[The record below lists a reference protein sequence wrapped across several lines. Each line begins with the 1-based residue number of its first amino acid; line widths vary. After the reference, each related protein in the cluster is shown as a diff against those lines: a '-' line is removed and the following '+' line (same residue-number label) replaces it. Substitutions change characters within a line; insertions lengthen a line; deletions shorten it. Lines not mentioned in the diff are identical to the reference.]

1 MTPAALYRLMTW
13 FSPSYPVG
21 SFSYSHGLETAVADG
36 AVADRETLVAWVVAA
51 LRHGPGMTDA
61 VLFRAAWTATAE
73 VDDGALEDAVRLG
86 RVLTPTAELRLQTLS
101 QGRAFLDAT
110 REAWPCA
117 ALKALDGEDIPLPVA
132 AGAVCAGHD
141 VPLEEGLSAFLTEYA
156 ANLVSAGLR
165 LIPLGQRDGQRAIA
179 ALEPV
184 IADTVSASAGPTLET
199 VGGAAPV
206 IDLAGM
212 RHETQYTRLFR
223 S

>member
-1 MTPAALYRLMTW
+1 MNPAVLYRLMTW
-13 FSPSYPVG
+13 FSPAYPVG

-36 AVADRETLVAWVVAA
+36 AVTDRDALVAWIATA
-51 LRHGPGMTDA
+51 LRHGAGITDA
-61 VLFRAAWTATAE
+61 VLFRAAWTAAAE
-73 VDDGALEDAVRLG
+73 VDDGALEDAMRLG
-86 RVLTPTAELRLQTLS
+86 CVLTPTAELRQQTLA

-117 ALKALDGEDIPLPVA
+117 ALKALDEGEVPLPVA
-132 AGAVCAGHD
+132 AGAACAGHGVAVED
-141 VPLEEGLSAFLTEYA
+141 GLAAFLTEYA
-156 ANLVSAGLR
+156 ANLVSAGVR

-179 ALEPV
+179 ALEPI
-184 IADTVSASAGPTLET
+184 IAEVVAGSAALTLET
-199 VGGAAPV
+199 AGSATPA

>member
-13 FSPSYPVG
+13 FSPAYPVG

-36 AVADRETLVAWVVAA
+36 AVTDRDALVAWIGTA
-51 LRHGPGMTDA
+51 LRHGAGMTDA
-61 VLFRAAWTATAE
+61 VLFRAAWTAAAE
-73 VDDGALEDAVRLG
+73 VDDGALEDAMRLG
-86 RVLTPTAELRLQTLS
+86 CALTPTAELRLQTLA

-110 REAWPCA
+110 REAWPCT
-117 ALKALDGEDIPLPVA
+117 ALKALDEGDVPLPVA
-132 AGAVCAGHD
+132 AGAACAGHG
-141 VPLEEGLSAFLTEYA
+141 VPIDDGLAAFLTEYA
-156 ANLVSAGLR
+156 ANLVSAGVR
-165 LIPLGQRDGQRAIA
+165 LVPLGQRDGQRAIA

-184 IADTVSASAGPTLET
+184 IAEVVAGSAELTLDTMGSAT
-199 VGGAAPV
+199 PV